1 MVMTR
6 EEPAAAEAATS
17 QVSRLR
23 LAMLALKPIA
33 LLILLIALPT
43 LLQLGGFIRLQA
55 LTAWGETAAIPF
67 SGPQALVNA
76 ATALRALP
84 AETPALAAEATQE
97 EHWRFVNRT
106 GETLTAASP
115 EEMARVAG
123 LLLPEARPPV
133 RLTLLVTPATVIE
146 RRAALAQLPADA
158 NVRVVVGGETF
169 PLLGRLQGAEPLYIA
184 VRANLA
190 VAAGAEAELREI
202 LWQLSRPVDRAGVR
216 ILALEA
222 GGPSTLAPAPRREK
236 ETGRPLIDV
245 IDPASLAPA
254 LGSVRGQTLI
264 VTGRV
269 EREVLY
275 VQPSSGAERGVR
287 VRDLLAAADAADV
300 NLVILESATT
310 PRQPGGRNWLWQR
323 IEVKGLEDGLQRPR
337 MADVL
342 NAVGGT
348 ATRFLVSARSTG
360 GTRTEFDFKPA
371 TGLPRTGPASVGELF
386 MDAIGDITGRVVTAR
401 VQASLRTA
409 ARQRELDRRLV
420 PLVPS
425 LVQVG
430 YGLALLVGLI
440 GFRQAYAWW
449 ARVWPAESPE
459 EYSSAFGYQ
468 SARVIR
474 GALFLFL
481 FLPLVA
487 LGAAPMAV
495 WSRITTRTPRETPA

>member
-6 EEPAAAEAATS
+6 EEPAASEVGPP

-23 LAMLALKPIA
+23 LAMFALKPAA

-55 LTAWGETAAIPF
+55 LTAWRETAAIPF
-67 SGPQALVNA
+67 KGPKALDH
-76 ATALRALP
+76 ATAALRALP

-97 EHWRFVNRT
+97 GHWRFVNRT
-106 GETLTAASP
+106 GETVTAASP

-123 LLLPEARPPV
+123 ILLPEARAPV
-133 RLTLLVTPATVIE
+133 RLTVLVTPTTVLE
-146 RRAALAQLPADA
+146 RRAALAQLPAEA
-158 NVRVVVGGETF
+158 SLRVVVGADTF
-169 PLLGRLQGAEPLYIA
+169 PVLGRLQGSDPLYIA
-184 VRANLA
+184 VRPNLA
-190 VAAGAEAELREI
+190 VEAGAEANVREI
-202 LWQLSRPVDRAGVR
+202 LWQLSRPIDRASVR

-222 GGPSTLAPAPRREK
+222 GGPSTLAPAPRKEK
-236 ETGRPLIDV
+236 ETGRPLIDA

-323 IEVKGLEDGLQRPR
+323 IAVKGLEEGLQRPR

-342 NAVGGT
+342 NAVGGS
-348 ATRFLVSARSTG
+348 ATRFVVSARSTG
-360 GTRTEFDFKPA
+360 ATRTELDFKPA
-371 TGLPRTGPASVGELF
+371 TGLPRTSAPSVGELF

-425 LVQVG
+425 LMQVG
-430 YGLALLVGLI
+430 YGLALLVGLL
-440 GFRQAYAWW
+440 GFRQAQAWW
-449 ARVWPAESPE
+449 GRVWPAEAPE
-459 EYSSAFGYQ
+459 EYPSAFGYH
-468 SARVIR
+468 SARAIR

-487 LGAAPMAV
+487 LVAGPMAV
-495 WSRITTRTPRETPA
+495 WSRLTNKTGEEKTA

>member
-6 EEPAAAEAATS
+6 EEPASAVSAAS
-17 QVSRLR
+17 QVSRVR
-23 LAMLALKPIA
+23 LLMFAAKPIA

-43 LLQLGGFIRLQA
+43 LLQLGGFIRLQS
-55 LTAWGETAAIPF
+55 LTAWGETAAVPF
-67 SGPQALVNA
+67 DGSQALANA
-76 ATALRALP
+76 AAALRALP

-106 GETLTAASP
+106 GETVTAASP
-115 EEMARVAG
+115 DEMARVAT

-133 RLTLLVTPATVIE
+133 RLTLLVTPATVLE
-146 RRAALAQLPADA
+146 RRAALALLPSDVS
-158 NVRVVVGGETF
+158 VRVVVGSDAF
-169 PLLGRLQGAEPLYIA
+169 PLLGRLQGGEQLYIA
-184 VRANLA
+184 VRPNLA
-190 VAAGAEAELREI
+190 VAAGAEVNAREI

-222 GGPSTLAPAPRREK
+222 GGPSTLAPSPRKEK

-337 MADVL
+337 IADVL

-348 ATRFLVSARSTG
+348 ATRFMVSARPAG
-360 GTRTEFDFKPA
+360 GTRIELDFRPA
-371 TGLPRTGPASVGELF
+371 TGLPRTSPASVGELF

-409 ARQRELDRRLV
+409 ARQRELDRRLL

-430 YGLALLVGLI
+430 YGLALLVGLL
-440 GFRQAYAWW
+440 GFRQAYLWW
-449 ARVWPAESPE
+449 ARVWPAEASE
-459 EYSSAFGYQ
+459 DYSSAFGYQ
-468 SARVIR
+468 AARLIR
-474 GALFLFL
+474 GATFLFL

-487 LGAAPMAV
+487 LAAAPMAI
-495 WSRITTRTPRETPA
+495 WSHITSRTHREKTA

>member
-1 MVMTR
+1 MAMTR
-6 EEPAAAEAATS
+6 EETGGTSEEPAPVT
-17 QVSRLR
+17 RLR
-23 LAMLALKPIA
+23 LAMLAVKPLA
-33 LLILLIALPT
+33 LLTLLIALPL
-43 LLQLGGFIRLQA
+43 LLQLGGVIRLQA
-55 LTAWGETAAIPF
+55 LTAWRETAAIPF
-67 SGPQALVNA
+67 HGPAALANA
-76 ATALRALP
+76 AAALRALP
-84 AETPALAAEATQE
+84 PETPALAAEATQE
-97 EHWRFVNRT
+97 AHWRFVNRA
-106 GETLTAASP
+106 GETVTAASP

-123 LLLPEARPPV
+123 ILLPEARPPV

-158 NVRVVVGGETF
+158 NVRVVVGDDTV
-169 PLLGRLQGAEPLYIA
+169 PLIGRLQGNDPLHLA
-184 VRANLA
+184 VRPNLA
-190 VAAGAEAELREI
+190 VEASDEGSVREI
-202 LWQLSRPVDRAGVR
+202 LWQLSRPIDRAGVR

-222 GGPSTLAPAPRREK
+222 GGPSTLAPVPRKEK
-236 ETGRPLIDV
+236 ESGRPLIDV

-264 VTGRV
+264 ITGRV
-269 EREVLY
+269 ERDVLY
-275 VQPSSGAERGVR
+275 VQPSSGAERGLR

-323 IEVKGLEDGLQRPR
+323 IAVKGLEEGLARPR
-337 MADVL
+337 LADVL

-348 ATRFLVSARSTG
+348 TTRFVVSARAQG
-360 GTRTEFDFKPA
+360 ATRTELDFKPA
-371 TGLPRTGPASVGELF
+371 AGLPRTSAPSVGELF

-401 VQASLRTA
+401 VQASLRNA

-425 LVQVG
+425 LLQVG
-430 YGLALLVGLI
+430 YGLALLLGLL
-440 GFRQAYAWW
+440 GFHQATVWW
-449 ARVWPAESPE
+449 ARVWPAEAPE
-459 EYSSAFGYQ
+459 EYPSAFGYQ

-487 LGAAPMAV
+487 LAAAPMAV
-495 WSRITTRTPRETPA
+495 WARIRKPHRETPA